1 MRNASRTTRICE
13 LRTVLVPV
21 TDPERA
27 PGFRVGTHFVIVQP
41 G

>member
-1 MRNASRTTRICE
+1 MRDAPRTTRICE
-13 LRTVLVPV
+13 AGTVLVPV

-27 PGFRVGTHFVIVQP
+27 PGFHVGTRFVIVQP

>member
-1 MRNASRTTRICE
+1 MPDAPRTTRIRE
-13 LRTVLVPV
+13 VGTVLVPV

-27 PGFRVGTHFVIVQP
+27 LDFYVGTRFAIVQP

>member
-1 MRNASRTTRICE
+1 MPEAPRTTRIRE
-13 LRTVLVPV
+13 AGTMFVPV

-27 PGFRVGTHFVIVQP
+27 LDFYVGTCFLIVQP